1 MSRKY
6 GEGYRPDIDGLRAM
20 AVLSVLLFHANLG
33 CPGGF
38 VGVDMF
44 FVISGF
50 LIFQLIFEELNSRT
64 FSLIAFWERRIRR
77 ILPALVTVVL
87 AVLVAG
93 WFIFLP
99 DDFQK
104 LGKSA
109 IAQATLSSNYFFY
122 EQWLEGAGYFAPALD
137 PKPLLHTWSL
147 AVEEQFYILFPL
159 ILMLAARSRR
169 RPFAETML
177 IIAIGS
183 FALSVYGSFQLPAA
197 TFYLL
202 PTRAWELLLGALLFL
217 MHGKITTNRWLEEAA
232 GWVGLILIVGSIFFY
247 DAFTRFPGRAALPPC
262 LGTALLIFSSETR
275 LSRVGRFLAWKP
287 IVFIGLISYSL
298 YLWHWPLLVFS
309 KYPANTQS
317 WKMSSL
323 LLLASFVLA
332 ILSWKFIETPFRKRW
347 VFPKRSQIFWLA
359 GLSTAFLFLV

>member
-169 RPFAETML
+169 RPFAETIL

-262 LGTALLIFSSETR
+262 LATAASTR
-275 LSRVGRFLAWKP
+275 ASGPFLARRAAARAAESVGSVR
-287 IVFIGLISYSL
+287 IAGR
-298 YLWHWPLLVFS
+298 
-309 KYPANTQS
+309 
-317 WKMSSL
+317 
-323 LLLASFVLA
+323 LARTVCRVRCG
-332 ILSWKFIETPFRKRW
+332 TGGR
-347 VFPKRSQIFWLA
+347 A
-359 GLSTAFLFLV
+359 GG